1 MRRDEAI
8 ATLEKLKTV
17 CITLAW
23 KDENKNAIDMALRAL
38 RTQPT
43 RIDIEWWGRRCE
55 ACSRLEIWN
64 NGEGRDAEVL
74 YCPECGKPLTKYAF
88 DLLVKRIR
96 GEL

>member
-1 MRRDEAI
+1 MSRDEAI
-8 ATLEKLKTV
+8 DTLEKLKSV

-43 RIDIEWWGRRCE
+43 RIDIEWWGGCE

-64 NGEGRDAEVL
+64 EREGRYAEVL

-88 DLLVKRIR
+88 DLLGKRIR